1 LDKLPVTRCKAHLDS
16 PADAART
23 SRESARKRA
32 HVDTAYIDI
41 SHPLRLQVRRDLQ
54 QFGIYRALPVHG
66 EPDFSSGPPDSAEE
80 YLRRVRCTEILLCFV
95 QVRLSQGAIEVA
107 GQCTCAA
114 SGKRSYIVVPVATLL
129 HSS

>member
-1 LDKLPVTRCKAHLDS
+1 MTRCKEHLDN

-32 HVDTAYIDI
+32 HI

-80 YLRRVRCTEILLCFV
+80 YLRRVRCTESLLCFV
-95 QVRLSQGAIEVA
+95 QVRVIQGAIEVA
-107 GQCTCAA
+107 GQCT
-114 SGKRSYIVVPVATLL
+114 
-129 HSS
+129 